1 MPDWTH
7 QIQQILSMIGN
18 VFITKMRA
26 VVADPSKPI
35 HLMHSSTYE
44 LPVHCFHSTEGDG
57 AIAWVVKFNLAKK
70 DDVHSTVMGAI
81 HSLIYFGLLNH
92 HSSQHNHNNYSASLH
107 NIYTH
112 KTTSIWS
119 LQSLTAKQIV
129 QSMNHLLIIYTL
141 LNSNSCHS
149 LLQKCGAM
157 GMHVVCYV
165 KLCKAFQF
173 HQREDGGKYKHAHDV
188 GSF

>member
-26 VVADPSKPI
+26 VVADSSKPI

-44 LPVHCFHSTEGDG
+44 LPVHWFHSTEGDG

-70 DDVHSTVMGAI
+70 DDVHSTVMGSI
-81 HSLIYFGLLNH
+81 HSLIYFSLLNH
-92 HSSQHNHNNYSASLH
+92 HSSQHNHNNHSASLN

-112 KTTSIWS
+112 KTTSIWPNKLS
-119 LQSLTAKQIV
+119 SQWTTY
-129 QSMNHLLIIYTL
+129 LLSILYSTPT
-141 LNSNSCHS
+141 H
-149 LLQKCGAM
+149 AT
-157 GMHVVCYV
+157 HCY
-165 KLCKAFQF
+165 KN
-173 HQREDGGKYKHAHDV
+173 V
-188 GSF
+188 GPWECMLFVM